1 MTCAAYTNRCSACYN
16 MHSHMFVWFLFTPSF
31 HFAVLL
37 VTQPLALLAALWGMT
52 SRQTLVLM
60 QESIAQGAEQ

>member
-1 MTCAAYTNRCSACYN
+1 MTCPAYTDRCSLCYN
-16 MHSHMFVWFLFTPSF
+16 VHNFMLIWFLYTPSF

-37 VTQPLALLAALWGMT
+37 ITQPLALLAALWGMT

-60 QESIAQGAEQ
+60 KENIVQRAEQ

>member
-1 MTCAAYTNRCSACYN
+1 MYN
-16 MHSHMFVWFLFTPSF
+16 HMFVWFLFTPSF

-60 QESIAQGAEQ
+60 KESIAQRAEQ